1 MILPTARLGVLLVVF
16 GLTAGLA
23 SLAGLPDLVA
33 WSLVG
38 LVVAAVAMDLVWS
51 VRPRQIEVSRRMPER
66 LCVGARNQIPLEVRN
81 TGAAPVSLRVLD
93 EAPWELAPSP
103 QQLRTVVGAG
113 SSVTVEYT
121 VEPRARGDAPFG
133 GANLRWAGPLGLV
146 MRQKRV
152 ACEEVGRVYPHYVDY
167 SRYLLEAR
175 MKLRREG
182 PQRLRVAQR
191 ADEFESLR
199 EYVPGDDTRRLDWKA
214 TARQRRLMVRNYE
227 EERSKDI
234 MILVDAGRMM
244 APTANG
250 LSKLDHA
257 INAAIM
263 VASVAAERKDKV
275 GLLVFDSEPRLF
287 IPPAHGKDQIQKML
301 DGLYNVQV
309 RLVEPDFA
317 AAFTL
322 FRARHRKR
330 CLVVLFTDLIDPE
343 SSIQLLSHVSAL
355 ASRHMPLAITIR
367 DQALENAA
375 TRELGGASDVYAR
388 AIAEHVVHDRSVAL
402 AQLRR
407 HGVHVMDV
415 APEHVTVEAVSRY
428 LQLRATGSV

>member
-1 MILPTARLGVLLVVF
+1 VRL
-16 GLTAGLA
+16 
-23 SLAGLPDLVA
+23 
-33 WSLVG
+33 
-38 LVVAAVAMDLVWS
+38 
-51 VRPRQIEVSRRMPER
+51 
-66 LCVGARNQIPLEVRN
+66 
-81 TGAAPVSLRVLD
+81 LD
-93 EAPWELAPSP
+93 EAPPELAPTP
-103 QQLRTVVGAG
+103 QYCRAVVGAD
-113 SSVTVEYT
+113 SAATISYT
-121 VEPRARGDAPFG
+121 VTPRRRGDVPFG
-133 GANLRWAGPLGLV
+133 GANLRWSGPLGLV

-152 ACEEVGRVYPHYVDY
+152 PCDEVGRVFPRYVDY
-167 SRYLLEAR
+167 SQYLLEAR

-199 EYVPGDDTRRLDWKA
+199 DYVSGDDTRRLDWKA

-234 MILVDAGRMM
+234 MILVDSGRMM

-301 DGLYNVQV
+301 DGLYNIQV

-317 AAFTL
+317 SAFAL

-330 CLVVLFTDLIDPE
+330 CLVILFTDLIDPE
-343 SSIQLLSHVSAL
+343 SSIQLLAHVSAL
-355 ASRHMPLAITIR
+355 ASRHLPLAITIR

-375 TRELGGASDVYAR
+375 TRELAGAGDVYAR
-388 AIAEHVVHDRSVAL
+388 AVAEQVVHDRAIAL
-402 AQLRR
+402 AQLRH

-415 APEHVTVEAVSRY
+415 APEHVTVEAVNRY
-428 LQLRATGSV
+428 LELRTTGRV